1 MVRVNGQETPS
12 NYLMGET
19 ADVLLSINSALDFT
33 KIISTLYTGLPI
45 NFFETHYGFR
55 DGTTTVS
62 ERQVTEE
69 SKSHRKYKNTRRAF
83 TRGFLNKN

>member
-1 MVRVNGQETPS
+1 MSYINIIYREIMVRVNGQETPF

-45 NFFETHYGFR
+45 NFFKHITG
-55 DGTTTVS
+55 S
-62 ERQVTEE
+62 EM
-69 SKSHRKYKNTRRAF
+69 AP
-83 TRGFLNKN
+83 LP